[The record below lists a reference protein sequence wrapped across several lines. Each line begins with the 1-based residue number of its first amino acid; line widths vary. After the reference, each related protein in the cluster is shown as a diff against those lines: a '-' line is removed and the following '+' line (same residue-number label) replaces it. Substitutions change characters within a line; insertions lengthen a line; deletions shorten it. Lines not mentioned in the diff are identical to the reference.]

1 MTLMGYQHQQ
11 WIHFIIIYFLIVKY
25 QNSILQRMLERVVGQ
40 KISSWRLM
48 LLSKRDIDTPVRS
61 SIFELTIT
69 SGGVVHDTQITSNG
83 TTYDTFIKSDEE

>member
-1 MTLMGYQHQQ
+1 
-11 WIHFIIIYFLIVKY
+11 
-25 QNSILQRMLERVVGQ
+25 MLERVVGQ
-40 KISSWRLM
+40 KISSWPFNVIEQ
-48 LLSKRDIDTPVRS
+48 KRDIDTPVRS